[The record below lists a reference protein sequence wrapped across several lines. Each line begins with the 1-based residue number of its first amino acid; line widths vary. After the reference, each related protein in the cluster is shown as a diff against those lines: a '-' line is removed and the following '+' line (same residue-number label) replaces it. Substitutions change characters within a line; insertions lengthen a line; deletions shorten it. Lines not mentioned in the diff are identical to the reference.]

1 MSKTTLILLAG
12 AALVGIVAGI
22 AAAKEEN
29 AKEKEPSDVSF
40 DKKDIKETI
49 KNAVNEGSGTGL
61 IRCLISLLSLP
72 IIRMICPGY
81 KGDILNN
88 TLSVWIIFEA
98 LRYVSNTFGAIT
110 MGLLCK
116 AIPGVVNKAKAIG
129 IAFVNNTLETAM
141 TEVTIGAYLA
151 LGLFLSNATD
161 AQWAL
166 FGKILVVYCF
176 AVIIYGVVRVIK
188 EKRAKKQAA

>member
-12 AALVGIVAGI
+12 AALAGVVAGI

-40 DKKDIKETI
+40 DKKAIKEVI
-49 KNAVNEGSGTGL
+49 KNAVKEGFGTGL

-88 TLSVWIIFEA
+88 TLSVWLMFEA
-98 LRYVSNTFGAIT
+98 LRYVFNAFGTIT
-110 MGLLCK
+110 IALLYK
-116 AIPGVVNKAKAIG
+116 AIPGIVNKAKAIG
-129 IAFVNNTLETAM
+129 IAFVNGTFETAM
-141 TEVTIGAYLA
+141 TETTIGAYLA

-166 FGKILVVYCF
+166 FGKILMAYCF
-176 AVIIYGVVRVIK
+176 VVVVYGVVRVIK
-188 EKRAKKQAA
+188 KKRAKKQAT